1 MAQGHEHR
9 REEQEEG
16 LRGRDNWMLRG
27 EGEREG
33 ERREGER
40 RSEKPPPPPPPPPP
54 PLPLPT
60 SSELIAVSVCFLFS
74 FPLFCVAA
82 ALCLKKKE
90 AFVSGVA
97 EFSFRRTRSL
107 GGCGGRPAPPKEE
120 FFSFLHFFRLV
131 SDDEAIGSRGAPNCV
146 RCGCTEQK
154 QNHGLRSRWRTSK
167 PSK

>member
-1 MAQGHEHR
+1 
-9 REEQEEG
+9 
-16 LRGRDNWMLRG
+16 MLRG

-107 GGCGGRPAPPKEE
+107 GGRGGRPAPPKEE
-120 FFSFLHFFRLV
+120 FFFFSSLFSPRLRRRSHRIEGCPQLREVWLYRAEAEPWTPESLEHLEAFQVRLLAVNPNAKVFLF
-131 SDDEAIGSRGAPNCV
+131 A
-146 RCGCTEQK
+146 
-154 QNHGLRSRWRTSK
+154 RSVF
-167 PSK
+167 